1 MNLRG
6 KKGSIAIFVLVALL
20 FMASFLIIMFSSNI
34 NKAKVVKEQTDIIR
48 QIYGKSVK
56 RLEEIEDIL
65 SAIPKIKDLP
75 NPIWINYTEIEESY
89 VEYNGVEKE
98 EEQYITVD
106 LNNETYST
114 MTELIKQ
121 AEDYMLKNNIEET
134 TADIKIIA
142 KGKNNTIVESTQ
154 TITFK
159 FPRPKINSIPEEIF
173 INYTEVAESY
183 VEKNGVEIV
192 EEQYII
198 VDLNNETYSTMT
210 EVVNRANEWLVANG
224 ANEVKDVKIK
234 VIAKGKN
241 NTIVELTQEITFKLP
256 LKPIIDTLP
265 SEIVIGQTP
274 VKESYVT
281 YDSKGSQKET
291 YTIVDLGETYST
303 MTEVVNRAN
312 EWLLLNNAYSV
323 EGVAVKIEATGV
335 TNLSSESVQTIKFT
349 LAPKMIT
356 SHTELI
362 EALSSP
368 IPSYIK
374 IAEDITLTED
384 IMIDGVT
391 HTLDLN
397 GKTMS
402 RTTTDENFTLLTI
415 GPGANITISD
425 TSANQDGKIL
435 AAILETT
442 ESIGNS
448 IENSITCI
456 KNFGELT
463 IEPGINIVAEG
474 KVIMEKAKKNTAVD
488 ITTTAITNDGILN
501 LNGGTVY
508 ASTITQACSDTLVR
522 NSRATAYGI
531 NSSGTV
537 NLNSGS
543 ITANAEAYAVKTG
556 WLINGQNFAT
566 AYGIRNNDGTVNG
579 NGVIFKT
586 TAHADKS
593 NATITDSDGKDIKNT

>member
-34 NKAKVVKEQTDIIR
+34 NKAKVVKEQIDIIR
-48 QIYGKSVK
+48 QIYGKSDK
-56 RLEEIEDIL
+56 GEEIAYE
-65 SAIPKIKDLP
+65 PEIKDLP
-75 NPIWINYTEIEESY
+75 KEIWVGYTEVAESY
-89 VEYNGVEKE
+89 VDYHNIEKE
-98 EEQYITVD
+98 EEQYIIVAFPDTI
-106 LNNETYST
+106 YST
-114 MTELIKQ
+114 MTELVEF
-121 AEDYMLKNNIEET
+121 AAGYLLENNISEIGV
-134 TADIKIIA
+134 DIKVIA

-210 EVVNRANEWLVANG
+210 KVVNRANEWLVANG

-291 YTIVDLGETYST
+291 YTIVDLNNETYST

-442 ESIGNS
+442 ESIGES

-474 KVIMEKAKKNTAVD
+474 KVIMEKAKENTAVD
-488 ITTTAITNDGILN
+488 ITITAITNDGILN

-556 WLINGQNFAT
+556 WLISGQNFAT